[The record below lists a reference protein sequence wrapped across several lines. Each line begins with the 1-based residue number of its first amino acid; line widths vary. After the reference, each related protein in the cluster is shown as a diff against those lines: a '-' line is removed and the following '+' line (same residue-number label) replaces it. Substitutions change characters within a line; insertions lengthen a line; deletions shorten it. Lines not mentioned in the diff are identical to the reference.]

1 MKHLTR
7 VFRAL
12 ADPTRREILHKLKE
26 GELSAGAIVS
36 YFDMSGP
43 AVSRHLSILMAADLV
58 QQRRE
63 RNSLYYSL
71 EAETLS
77 VAMNEFLSSV
87 CPTQII
93 TRKKLNK
100 AKKKKRK
107 SKK

>member
-26 GELSAGAIVS
+26 GELSAGAIVA

-71 EAETLS
+71 ESETLS
-77 VAMNEFLSSV
+77 VAVNEFLSSV

-93 TRKKLNK
+93 KRKKLKK
-100 AKKKKRK
+100 AKKVKRRTVK
-107 SKK
+107 